1 MDISNY
7 TDVDASDMPIYV
19 NTLGIFIGCM
29 LGMIAGK
36 ALTNK
41 H

>member
-7 TDVDASDMPIYV
+7 TNADDMPIYV
-19 NTLGIFIGCM
+19 NSLGIFIGCM

-36 ALTNK
+36 ALTTE